1 MTHAGADRVPVVCW
15 SGIPAWTEAW
25 FRSWQDSVRA
35 PAAKALSVAE
45 LGAVT
50 RSLLAI
56 ARDLVADDRGLA
68 AQIGQSCI
76 DGLGVDGGSI
86 SLLTATESRQTLWA
100 SDPVGELLEDL
111 QFSLGEGACMEA
123 ASTGRPVL
131 VADLHH
137 CTETTRWPMF
147 AAAVVERTRVR
158 ALFALPLQWG
168 SINLGVMDLYRVAAG
183 GLSRAQYRDA
193 ISAAEMAA
201 LMMLGQR
208 TAPHPVRPDDPG
220 HRDGHDFTGDIHP
233 ARDDGDGYEQW
244 LEHAVGHRAEIHQA
258 TGMVLAQLGISAT
271 EALARLRG
279 YAFVEQRLL
288 IDVARDVV
296 ARRLRFTEEMR

>member
-1 MTHAGADRVPVVCW
+1 M
-15 SGIPAWTEAW
+15 
-25 FRSWQDSVRA
+25 
-35 PAAKALSVAE
+35 AE
-45 LGAVT
+45 LGVVT

-56 ARDLVADDRGLA
+56 AREVVADDRGLA
-68 AQIGQSCI
+68 ERIGQSCV
-76 DGLGVDGGSI
+76 DGLEVDGGSI

-100 SDPVGELLEDL
+100 SDPLGELLEDL

-123 ASTGRPVL
+123 AATGRPVL
-131 VADLHH
+131 VPDLHH
-137 CTETTRWPMF
+137 SLEAARWPMF
-147 AAAVVERTRVR
+147 AAAVAERTRVR

-183 GLSRAQYRDA
+183 GLSSAQYRDA
-193 ISAAEMAA
+193 ISAADTAA

-208 TAPHPVRPDDPG
+208 TDP
-220 HRDGHDFTGDIHP
+220 HP
-233 ARDDGDGYEQW
+233 ARQQEPGRQDDPEVADDGPHGDSPDQW